1 MFTQA
6 KSLLKSRIAIALLA
20 VAMFFIFS
28 AFPSVQNVSAKASAV
43 QQCLW
48 YKRVHHY
55 TDVTYTIHCG
65 VSTYLCDGGV
75 AHSGCWTAFSIVTAT
90 CECIEE

>member
-20 VAMFFIFS
+20 VAMFLIFS
-28 AFPSVQNVSAKASAV
+28 AFPSVQRASAKASPV

-48 YKRVHHY
+48 YKRLIHY
-55 TDVTYTIHCG
+55 TDVTYTTQCG

-75 AHSGCWTAFSIVTAT
+75 AHGGCWTAFSIVRT
-90 CECIEE
+90 CECIEQ

>member
-28 AFPSVQNVSAKASAV
+28 GFPSVQKASAKASTV
-43 QQCLW
+43 QQCIW
-48 YKRVHHY
+48 YKRLHHY
-55 TDVTYTIHCG
+55 TDVNYTTQCG
-65 VSTYLCDGGV
+65 LTTYLCNGEV
-75 AHSGCWTAFSIVTAT
+75 AHGGCWTAFSTVQT